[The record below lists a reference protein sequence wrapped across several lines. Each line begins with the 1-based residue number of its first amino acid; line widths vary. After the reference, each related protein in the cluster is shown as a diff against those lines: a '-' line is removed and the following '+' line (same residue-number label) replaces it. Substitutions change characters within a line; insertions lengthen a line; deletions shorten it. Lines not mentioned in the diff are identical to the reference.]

1 MFKAIIFDYFGTL
14 SSEVAPVWLKNHFS
28 QDKISELRRDYLAL
42 VDRGDMDE
50 NKMFAD
56 IGKMSE
62 IPPEKMREEWL
73 STALLHPDMLNLVKE
88 LRGRYKLAILSDTA
102 SAFFRDVLRADG
114 ISNLF
119 DAIIVSSEIHM
130 TKADDGSYET
140 VLELLDVPA
149 EQAIMVD
156 DNPANIARAKKLGIT
171 GFIFTNY
178 ETLRTDLAGV
188 GVIV

>member
-1 MFKAIIFDYFGTL
+1 
-14 SSEVAPVWLKNHFS
+14 
-28 QDKISELRRDYLAL
+28 
-42 VDRGDMDE
+42 
-50 NKMFAD
+50 MFAD

-62 IPPEKMREEWL
+62 ILPEKMREEWL
-73 STALLHPDMLNLVKE
+73 STALLNPDMLNLVKE

-178 ETLRTDLAGV
+178 ETLRTDLWRESA
-188 GVIV
+188 